1 MNVRVKIVDNRLN
14 ELSGQ
19 LRRLASRAV
28 REELMAITKDVK
40 MDMAQT
46 KSGGLYLRSKTGAPH
61 QASAPGEAPA
71 IDSGALVNSIQ
82 TELVSATAERAEV
95 QVFTNMKYAPPLEY
109 GTAHIEARPFMRPAA
124 DENED
129 EIGEAARMVLK
140 QLIEEAAG

>member
-82 TELVSATAERAEV
+82 TTMDGDLSGAVY
-95 QVFTNMKYAPPLEY
+95 TNQEYAMFLEY
-109 GTAHIEARPFMRPAA
+109 GTTKMAARPFFSSNGEKSRPRFW
-124 DENED
+124 
-129 EIGEAARMVLK
+129 ARINQILGGLK
-140 QLIEEAAG
+140 

>member
-1 MNVRVKIVDNRLN
+1 MNNIDGLDKLMKKLDDLKEKPSTNLGKAMMAGGFVLEGQVKVSMGA
-14 ELSGQ
+14 EKHG
-19 LRRLASRAV
+19 RRYGEHV
-28 REELMAITKDVK
+28 
-40 MDMAQT
+40 
-46 KSGGLYLRSKTGAPH
+46 
-61 QASAPGEAPA
+61 ASAPGEAPA
-71 IDSGALVNSIQ
+71 IDMGALVNSIQ